1 MFVASHLSP
10 ALRTNTRIPGA
21 AENWTCH
28 EPDGQERVEL
38 RALPAC
44 LRGEN
49 PKRSPPHLCSPGW
62 HPATSPSRWA
72 PHKGTL
78 AVRDA
83 PAPHTLCL
91 CRIRA
96 WFILPDRKKKDF
108 PLLCFRRRVYPYDS
122 YPPAASHYWMTTGSF
137 RPCCHPTQHRGAFF
151 IPHIPAC
158 PFPSHCWGF
167 QQTIHFEGKKI
178 HPTVRFKVRLSVKI
192 TYWEAKELIRAAC
205 LSKHRGDLIS
215 NTAKSPK

>member
-10 ALRTNTRIPGA
+10 AQIHESQGQQRT
-21 AENWTCH
+21 
-28 EPDGQERVEL
+28 ERAMNPMGRSAWSWGL
-38 RALPAC
+38 CLPASVERTPKGVPPIC
-44 LRGEN
+44 AALGGTLPRPHPGEH
-49 PKRSPPHLCSPGW
+49 PIRARSPW
-62 HPATSPSRWA
+62 
-72 PHKGTL
+72 GTL
-78 AVRDA
+78 LHRTHCA
-83 PAPHTLCL
+83 L
-91 CRIRA
+91 CRIWA